1 MSYPRREA
9 LRCARGFD
17 LLYCEAPMEDRRFQT
32 NIHAM
37 KPNPSII
44 VVEDDPWTRLIGVV
58 LDPATSQERRAAFA
72 DFMSP
77 DEPDF
82 ARWCDTLRARAGG
95 LYPSEVRLV
104 ASQGDL
110 RANLASARALVV
122 ESLAVGREELARAGE
137 LKAVH
142 KYGAIL
148 RNIDVAACAAA
159 GVKVLGVRRR
169 ANIACAEHVFALML
183 TLARRIH
190 RINGLTSIA
199 RLSAAN
205 LPYQPFDRRH
215 APGGNF
221 GRIRG
226 TSSLHGSTIGIIGL
240 GEIGREIALRATA
253 FGMNVVYFQRTRL
266 PAGEEEA
273 LVASYRPLDTLLV
286 ESDWVVPQLPADP
299 STRHLIDARRL
310 ALMKAGACLINV
322 SRADVVERDALIAAL
337 RSGRLG
343 GFALDPLYEEPG
355 RDDDELLAFDNVIL
369 TPHMAGSPRS
379 NGLRDMEDL
388 ITGLARAMLE

>member
-1 MSYPRREA
+1 M
-9 LRCARGFD
+9 
-17 LLYCEAPMEDRRFQT
+17 Q
-32 NIHAM
+32 
-37 KPNPSII
+37 PNPPIV

-58 LDPATSQERRAAFA
+58 LDPATSEERRTAFA

-82 ARWCDTLRARAGG
+82 ARWCDALRARAGR

-104 ASQGDL
+104 ASHADL
-110 RANLASARALVV
+110 RGNLAPARALVV
-122 ESLAVGREELARAGE
+122 ESFAVGREELARAPE
-137 LKAVH
+137 LKVVH

-169 ANIACAEHVFALML
+169 ANIACAEHAFALML

-190 RINGLTSIA
+190 YINGLNSVEQLA
-199 RLSAAN
+199 AAN
-205 LPYQPFDRRH
+205 LPYKPFDRRH
-215 APGGNF
+215 VPGANF

-226 TSSLHGSTIGIIGL
+226 IRSLHGSTIGIIGL
-240 GEIGREIALRATA
+240 GEIGREIALRAAA
-253 FGMNVVYFQRTRL
+253 FGMNIVYFQRTRL
-266 PAGEEEA
+266 PPSDEES
-273 LVASYRPLDTLLV
+273 LSASYRPLDTLLAD
-286 ESDWVVPQLPADP
+286 SDWVIPQLPADP
-299 STRHLIDARRL
+299 ATRHLIDARRL
-310 ALMKAGACLINV
+310 ALMKPGACLINV
-322 SRADVVERDALIAAL
+322 SRAEVVERDALIASL
-337 RSGRLG
+337 RSGHLG

-388 ITGLARAMLE
+388 ITGLAQATFE